1 MEPVGVSGRIYYRK
15 LNQASGF
22 NQAEMTF
29 THKEGAKPLAGGA
42 GVSPESSS
50 SPCSPPKEAS
60 YEGMLEA
67 ESLGG
72 KGIAGL
78 VIYFTSYLS
87 CSR

>member
-1 MEPVGVSGRIYYRK
+1 MEPAGVSGRIYYRQ

-29 THKEGAKPLAGGA
+29 THKEGVQGAKPLAGGP

-60 YEGMLEA
+60 YEEMLEA
-67 ESLGG
+67 EQ
-72 KGIAGL
+72 
-78 VIYFTSYLS
+78 V
-87 CSR
+87 